1 MSLKDMKSLIKSLIK
16 GGIQKAS
23 VHSGA
28 TGEANPVVKVLASEH
43 NKAHVAYVAALVTVL
58 LSLFLVFQCIS
69 GMNREE
75 RVFVI
80 DGAHTMHIGPLETIS
95 KDSGSEFL
103 RNFGLIV
110 NQVVFDRTPEGLG
123 LPELAKH
130 IFRKDA
136 LEKLNKDVKE
146 HLEEFKAKNIHQK
159 GEVVSTEVF
168 FDQNIPVIKLDGEAI
183 FSGVYEGVPL
193 VHGQR
198 YQLLFKLIKNS
209 NLSETGL
216 YPFVVSDFRIKWAE
230 DV

>member
-1 MSLKDMKSLIKSLIK
+1 MKNLINSLFKSKERKLSGPAKS
-16 GGIQKAS
+16 S
-23 VHSGA
+23 SEVS
-28 TGEANPVVKVLASEH
+28 PVVKAFASDRNKTHMAYIVALA
-43 NKAHVAYVAALVTVL
+43 YGL
-58 LSLFLVFQCIS
+58 LSSFLLYLGIS
-69 GMNREE
+69 GLNREE

-80 DGAHTMHIGPLETIS
+80 DGANTMHIGPLETIS
-95 KDSGSEFL
+95 KNSGSEFL

-130 IFRKDA
+130 AFRKDA
-136 LEKLNKDVKE
+136 LEKLNQDVKGN
-146 HLEEFKAKNIHQK
+146 LEEFKAKNIHQK

-168 FDQNIPVIKLDGEAI
+168 FDQNIPVIKLEGEAI

-198 YQLLFKLIKNS
+198 YQLLFKLIKNK

-216 YPFVVSDFRIKWAE
+216 YPFIVSDFKIRWEE